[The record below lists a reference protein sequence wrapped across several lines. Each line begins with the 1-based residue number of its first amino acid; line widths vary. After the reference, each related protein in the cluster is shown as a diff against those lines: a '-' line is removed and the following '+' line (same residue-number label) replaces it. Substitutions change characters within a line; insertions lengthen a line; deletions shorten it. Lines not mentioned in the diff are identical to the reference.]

1 VTWSLLVFGFLLGMK
16 HALEA
21 DHVAAVASLA
31 TRSGSWRDHVAL
43 AGLWGAGHALTLV
56 TVGSVVVVLGAT
68 VSPSLEVDFDAAV
81 GVMLILLGLDV
92 LRRLR
97 SGHVHL
103 HVHRHGAGP
112 HHLHVH
118 GHAPDE
124 RHDVAHHEH
133 VHPHGVTWRALLVGT
148 MHGLAGSAALVLVAV
163 AETRSLPAAVA
174 YLALF
179 GAGSILG
186 MVALSLA
193 ISLPLRLSVRRL
205 GALRLG
211 LQGLLG
217 SATIALGCWMA
228 LQVFAAP

>member
-1 VTWSLLVFGFLLGMK
+1 
-16 HALEA
+16 
-21 DHVAAVASLA
+21 
-31 TRSGSWRDHVAL
+31 
-43 AGLWGAGHALTLV
+43 
-56 TVGSVVVVLGAT
+56 
-68 VSPSLEVDFDAAV
+68 VDFDAAV
-81 GVMLILLGLDV
+81 GVMLIVLGIDV

-97 SGHVHL
+97 AGHVHL
-103 HVHRHGAGP
+103 HVHRHAAGP
-112 HHLHVH
+112 RHLHVH

-124 RHDVAHHEH
+124 RHDPAHHEH
-133 VHPHGVTWRALLVGT
+133 AHPRGVTWRALLVGT

-163 AETRSLPAAVA
+163 AETRSIAAAVA

-193 ISLPLRLSVRRL
+193 ISLPLRLSVQRL
-205 GALRLG
+205 GALRVG